1 MTYDSGYS
9 FTLALLVSNSSK
21 LGLVSIWDSKTEGC
35 QRQAS
40 VKSSTIS
47 AEFTVYWLRLL
58 TDFFHVWKI
67 WHHHKKGSEM
77 LKKLKTNTW
86 TIKYYQQQKITIR
99 IVSHS
104 WCLDQDQQHQ
114 CNLKQ
119 GKGVIVSGDG
129 DGDGDGDVADCP
141 AMSLVLVCWHSRK
154 WQPPIRGG
162 LSQMLVLWLEKL
174 NQIDS
179 FCKKGIL
186 YAWGGK
192 RSIERGK
199 KHGNPPKITA
209 FPRPLSHFL
218 SLSWDGL
225 AQIRTNW
232 FCPEMGQPKSG
243 QTEFGLKWASP
254 NQDKLILTWNGPAQ
268 IRTNW
273 FWLEMLQPEGWKAW
287 NKQVFWRFHLVC
299 RPIFLV
305 LDSVYVHD
313 TDILKRN
320 RTKIA
325 FCGSTRHWNK
335 SPPLHR
341 GCHHQLNK

>member
-1 MTYDSGYS
+1 
-9 FTLALLVSNSSK
+9 
-21 LGLVSIWDSKTEGC
+21 
-35 QRQAS
+35 
-40 VKSSTIS
+40 
-47 AEFTVYWLRLL
+47 
-58 TDFFHVWKI
+58 
-67 WHHHKKGSEM
+67 
-77 LKKLKTNTW
+77 
-86 TIKYYQQQKITIR
+86 
-99 IVSHS
+99 
-104 WCLDQDQQHQ
+104 
-114 CNLKQ
+114 
-119 GKGVIVSGDG
+119 
-129 DGDGDGDVADCP
+129 
-141 AMSLVLVCWHSRK
+141 MSLVLVCWHSRK
-154 WQPPIRGG
+154 WQPPICGG

-273 FWLEMLQPEGWKAW
+273 FWLEMGQPKSGQTDFGLKCCSQRAERLETS
-287 NKQVFWRFHLVC
+287 RF
-299 RPIFLV
+299 FGGF
-305 LDSVYVHD
+305 
-313 TDILKRN
+313 T
-320 RTKIA
+320 
-325 FCGSTRHWNK
+325 
-335 SPPLHR
+335 
-341 GCHHQLNK
+341 